1 MSSPAQEKGLCR
13 PSHPAWQP
21 EDHKGIPPSTYSTP
35 MTCSLYHPLGLGFS
49 GLAYRQTR
57 WFGIGLARGAQ
68 QDGPLA
74 AIGQSWGPKVKSRGL
89 EFDPCSS
96 FTSKVAKHT
105 HTHTHPDAELDQRN
119 NQEAK
124 SPNNP
129 AQNPPAN
136 KQLPGFVGVFS
147 RTPYR
152 IHQNSACRSELLILA
167 TVESQQDANEPPGH
181 SQHSP
186 RFLLAFEACLNNRNA
201 PKWFPLG
208 VRLGNMCSTHKSVF
222 SIHKTSQRFPS

>member
-96 FTSKVAKHT
+96 FTSKMAKHT
-105 HTHTHPDAELDQRN
+105 HTHTQT
-119 NQEAK
+119 
-124 SPNNP
+124 PNWTNETTKKP
-129 AQNPPAN
+129 
-136 KQLPGFVGVFS
+136 S
-147 RTPYR
+147 
-152 IHQNSACRSELLILA
+152 HQTIQHKTRRPTSS
-167 TVESQQDANEPPGH
+167 SQASWQCFQEPPTEFIKIL
-181 SQHSP
+181 P
-186 RFLLAFEACLNNRNA
+186 VDLN
-201 PKWFPLG
+201 
-208 VRLGNMCSTHKSVF
+208 S
-222 SIHKTSQRFPS
+222 